1 MNRALQHADR
11 YALPV
16 GGVAAIVCIILAF
29 IPYFRVSFFNA
40 WLFAWLF
47 WLAISL
53 GGMALSM
60 LHVLTGGGWG
70 VLIRPIGNA
79 AARVLP
85 VMFVLFL
92 PVLLGMRILFPWA
105 QPHELLDPILKHGH
119 AYLNPTLFVIRCVV
133 YFAIWIGLSWVMM
146 NSSSETWR
154 ARASAAGLV
163 LYVITITLAGVDWI
177 MSRQLHWVS
186 SVFGFILAVAQTL
199 TALCFILVVLRSRIR
214 SHPAIAAFAKP
225 KHFVDLGNMLLMLV
239 ILWAYMNFAQFLIT
253 WTGNEQQDIGWYVHR
268 TYGGWRWVAGIIIFI
283 HFLVPLILLLQRPL
297 KANPDRL
304 TTIAA
309 GLLVLRILDLYWNV
323 GPQRLADPHSGFVL
337 SPLDV
342 LAWIG
347 IGGIWYAFFSRA
359 LARMPELIF
368 AGETDGAWKPTSE
381 PRVA

>member
-1 MNRALQHADR
+1 MSRALQHADR

-16 GGVAAIVCIILAF
+16 GGIAAVLCIVLGF

-60 LHVLTGGGWG
+60 MHVLTGGGWG

-85 VMFVLFL
+85 VMFVLFI

-105 QPHELLDPILKHGH
+105 QPYDTLDPVLKHDH
-119 AYLNPTLFVIRCVV
+119 AYLNPTLFVIRWVI

-146 NSSSETWR
+146 NASGETWR

-163 LYVITITLAGVDWI
+163 LYVVAITLAGVDWI

-186 SVFGFILAVAQTL
+186 SVFGFILTVSQTL
-199 TALCFILVVLRSRIR
+199 TALCFIIVVLRSRIR
-214 SHPAIAAFAKP
+214 SRPGVAAFAKP
-225 KHFVDLGNMLLMLV
+225 KHFVDLGNMLLMMV

-253 WTGNEQQDIGWYVHR
+253 WTGNEQTDIGWYVQR
-268 TYGGWRWVAGIIIFI
+268 TYRGWRVIAGIIIFI
-283 HFLVPLILLLQRPL
+283 HFLVPLVLLLQRPL
-297 KANPDRL
+297 KANLDRL
-304 TTIAA
+304 TTIASA
-309 GLLVLRILDLYWNV
+309 LLVLRVLDLYWNV
-323 GPQRLADPHSGFVL
+323 GPQRLTDPHGGFVL

-359 LARMPELIF
+359 LARMPDLIF
-368 AGETDGAWKPTSE
+368 AGETDGAWQPTSE
-381 PRVA
+381 PRIA